1 MREMAR
7 ELAER
12 LDVLMI
18 RIDDPQLLI
27 RNAKRED
34 RVLFL
39 DGRDIADGFG
49 GHGRARLVG
58 DSLEVENLY
67 VANDVPL
74 SLGLAIDQMARVFD
88 HIEQELRR
96 Q

>member
-1 MREMAR
+1 MAR

-12 LDVLMI
+12 LDVLLI

-34 RVLFL
+34 RILYL

-49 GHGRARLVG
+49 GRSRARLLG
-58 DSLEVENLY
+58 DSLEGRDRLPR
-67 VANDVPL
+67 VASGSRP
-74 SLGLAIDQMARVFD
+74 SIWRAIGSYS
-88 HIEQELRR
+88 
-96 Q
+96 